1 MWLAT
6 QHGFYSIVQKDHDL
20 YFIRARVRKDLE
32 NLKALAQLDREVL
45 EWPEADYRYRV
56 KVDFEDLL
64 EVFGATVRRAGLPEL
79 QGARSTSAR
88 TRPTSSAATTGFGRM
103 MADLQ
108 G

>member
-64 EVFGATVRRAGLPEL
+64 EVLVQLCGALDYPNFK
-79 QGARSTSAR
+79 ARVYEREDQADKL
-88 TRPTSSAATTGFGRM
+88 GRYHRFWEM